1 LIVFQTDGICKANFF
16 EKAEVMLAANELM
29 CCGAVLCSQCA
40 RRLTLHGAY
49 RRHCRDETGKRHYGW
64 VAQGHCAVCVCYPSI
79 LPDFIMPHK
88 HYMTEVIE
96 AVVAESENGRII
108 ERFDGCAADVSTMRR
123 WVRQFKTRGAA
134 AVGWLL
140 SALFEL
146 YNRHLN
152 AIKLQNKKL
161 LELLTRL
168 LQEFTIPGGS
178 LFGRVNIILTTRNC
192 GFL

>member
-16 EKAEVMLAANELM
+16 EKTEVMLAASDLM
-29 CCGAVLCSQCA
+29 GRGAVLCNRCTG
-40 RRLTLHGAY
+40 RLTLHGAY

-64 VAQGHCAVCVCYPSI
+64 VAQGHCAVCFCYPSI
-79 LPDFIMPHK
+79 LPGFMMPHK

-96 AVVAESENGRII
+96 AVITESESGRII

>member
-1 LIVFQTDGICKANFF
+1 
-16 EKAEVMLAANELM
+16 MLAASELM
-29 CCGAVLCSQCA
+29 RCGVVLCSRCTG
-40 RRLTLHGAY
+40 RLNLHSAY
-49 RRHCRDETGKRHYGW
+49 RRHCRDETAKRHYGW
-64 VAQGHCAVCVCYPSI
+64 VAQGNCIACKSYPAI

-96 AVVAESENGRII
+96 AVISESESGRII

-123 WVRQFKTRGAA
+123 WIRQFKTRGAA

-168 LQEFTIPGGS
+168 LREFPIPGGS